1 MTKTLPKSGDFTA
14 DQVDFPIAEIARLG
28 PNLYRDVLDALPCAV
43 YITDAQGR
51 ITYFNKAAVDL
62 WGVEPEIGK
71 SEYCGSWRLYWP
83 DGQPLPHD
91 ECPMALALKEKRP
104 NRGMEAVAERPDGIR
119 IPFIAYPTP
128 ICDFAGEVT
137 GAVNMLV
144 DISDRKRA
152 ELNSQRLVAIVESS
166 DDAIISKDLNGVI
179 TSWNTGA
186 ERLFGYTAVEAI
198 GEPVTMLIPTEHLDE
213 EPKILERI
221 RRGDRIDHYETVRRR
236 KDGSLVDISLSVS
249 PIKSVGGR
257 IVGAS
262 KIARDISER
271 KRQQEHQA
279 LLQREMKHRIKN
291 TIATVQSIASQT
303 LETITPEERR
313 TFGSRLEALANAQD
327 LVTLE
332 NWRRAPLAQVVR
344 RALQPFKETYG
355 SRISIDCQVVWVS
368 AEKGLLLSLVLH
380 ELATNAVK
388 YGALSNDEGMLSIQW
403 LPHQEETKS
412 GTLCWTE
419 ECGPQVQAPGKKG
432 FGSRLVERALG
443 GDSEVSFEF
452 RPTGLFFSV
461 NLRLE

>member
-1 MTKTLPKSGDFTA
+1 MNKSLPRSGSPEA
-14 DQVDFPIAEIARLG
+14 DEIDLRIAEISRLD
-28 PNLYRDVLDALPCAV
+28 PDQYRDVLDALPCAV
-43 YITDAQGR
+43 YITDPDGR
-51 ITYFNKAAVDL
+51 IVYFNKAAADL

-71 SEYCGSWRLYWP
+71 SEFCGSWRLFWP
-83 DGQPLPHD
+83 DGRPLPHD

-128 ICDFAGEVT
+128 IYDFAGEMT

-144 DISDRKRA
+144 DITDRKRA
-152 ELNSQRLVAIVESS
+152 ELNTQRLVAIVENS

-179 TSWNTGA
+179 TSWNAGA
-186 ERLFGYTAVEAI
+186 ERLFGYTAEEVI
-198 GEPVTMLIPTEHLDE
+198 GESVTMLIPPDYLDE
-213 EPKILERI
+213 EPEILERV

-236 KDGSLVDISLSVS
+236 KDGTLVDISLTVS
-249 PIKSVGGR
+249 PIKIRDGR

-271 KRQQEHQA
+271 KRQQEQQA

-303 LETITPEERR
+303 LESIAPEERKA
-313 TFGSRLEALANAQD
+313 FAARLEALANAQD

-332 NWRRAPLAQVVR
+332 NWRRASLDRVVE
-344 RALQPFKETYG
+344 RALQPFRETYG
-355 SRISIDCQVVWVS
+355 TRIATDCPGVWMS
-368 AEKGLLLSLVLH
+368 AERALVLSLVLH

-388 YGALSNDEGMLSIQW
+388 YGALSNDAGTLRIEW
-403 LPHQEETKS
+403 LPDEGDVKS
-412 GTLCWTE
+412 GSLRWME
-419 ECGPQVQAPGKKG
+419 AGGPPVQAPARKG

-443 GDSEVSFEF
+443 GDGEISFEF
-452 RPTGLFFSV
+452 RPMGLFFSV
-461 NLRLE
+461 RLRLE

>member
-1 MTKTLPKSGDFTA
+1 MHKNDPRSGSPPA
-14 DQVDFPIAEIARLG
+14 DMMDLLLIEVPRLE
-28 PNLYRDVLDALPCAV
+28 PDRYRDVLDALPCAV
-43 YITDAQGR
+43 YTTDAEGR
-51 ITYFNKAAVDL
+51 ITYFNRAAAEL
-62 WGVEPEIGK
+62 WGIAPIVGT
-71 SEYCGSWRLYWP
+71 SRYCGSWRLYWP
-83 DGQPLPHD
+83 DGRPLPHD

-104 NRGMEAVAERPDGIR
+104 NRGMEALAERPDGIR
-119 IPFIAYPTP
+119 VPFIAYPTP
-128 ICDFAGEVT
+128 LYDFAGEMT

-152 ELNSQRLVAIVESS
+152 ELASQRLVAIVESS
-166 DDAIISKDLNGVI
+166 DDAIISKDLNGII
-179 TSWNTGA
+179 TSWNAGA
-186 ERLFGYTAVEAI
+186 ERLFGYTADEAV
-198 GEPVTMLIPTEHLDE
+198 GESVTMLIPPEHLDE

-249 PIKSVGGR
+249 PIKTIDGK

-262 KIARDISER
+262 KIARDITER
-271 KRQQEHQA
+271 RRQQEHQA

-303 LETITPEERR
+303 LESITPEERK
-313 TFGSRLEALANAQD
+313 TFGSRLETLANAQD

-344 RALQPFKETYG
+344 RALQTFEETYG
-355 SRISIDCQVVWVS
+355 PRVAIDCPDVWVS

-388 YGALSNDEGMLSIQW
+388 YGALSDGDGTLSVQW
-403 LPHQEETKS
+403 TPHGEEAKS
-412 GTLCWTE
+412 GTLSWTE
-419 ECGPQVQAPGKKG
+419 AGGPQVKAPGKKG

-443 GDSEVSFEF
+443 GDSDVSFEF
-452 RPTGLFFSV
+452 RPSGLFFSV
-461 NLRLE
+461 HLLLE